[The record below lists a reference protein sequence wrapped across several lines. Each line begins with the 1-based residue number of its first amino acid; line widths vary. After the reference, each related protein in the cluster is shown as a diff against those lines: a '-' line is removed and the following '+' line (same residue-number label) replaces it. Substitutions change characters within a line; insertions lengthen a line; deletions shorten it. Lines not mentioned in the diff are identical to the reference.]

1 MILTAFNF
9 EFLKESPILEIETN
23 RYICLSFPY
32 LISRAVNGVREI
44 VRTRVTDRFNG
55 ELGKALGDAYE
66 EYVNSI
72 LKETYSYYNHFA
84 PRVIN
89 KKNKSIQVS
98 DGVIDYGD
106 EVIFI
111 EVKAKSIQKNIN

>member
-1 MILTAFNF
+1 M
-9 EFLKESPILEIETN
+9 
-23 RYICLSFPY
+23 SFPY